1 MLYCFS
7 SSLSAR
13 EELVFKNFLP
23 LLWCLYSSLSVREEL
38 LFKNFLPLLWCL
50 SLSPLLLVKNWFLMD
65 YSLWN
70 LAALRWFMRIAAAR
84 SFLSSGKGL
93 DPTCACKTHFFKGY
107 SRSLSINQ
115 PREVSYQS
123 VSAQLFSLGKA
134 IFCPSGRM
142 GYFWRSPIFCT

>member
-1 MLYCFS
+1 
-7 SSLSAR
+7 
-13 EELVFKNFLP
+13 
-23 LLWCLYSSLSVREEL
+23 
-38 LFKNFLPLLWCL
+38 
-50 SLSPLLLVKNWFLMD
+50 MD
-65 YSLWN
+65 YSLLN

-142 GYFWRSPIFCT
+142 GYFWRSPNFLYLVCHIPFLILVPFGSPTLFSHLLLLFPSISVPLIIILFTSCKILLLLVL